1 MISSQV
7 KSRFP
12 LPQPTPSAH
21 ERVDDL
27 RVIRIEACK
36 NPGLGFR
43 ELWEYR
49 ELLYFLVWR
58 DVKVRYKQTAI
69 GASWAVLQPLL
80 TMVIFTLVFGRFA
93 NMPSNGLP
101 YPIFTYVALLPWTY
115 FARSLSQ
122 SITSVVGN
130 AHLITKVYF
139 PRLLLPISAVVA
151 GIIDFAIAFAFLI
164 VMMFWYGIVPDW
176 EIVFLPFFILLTM
189 MTALS
194 VSLWLSVINVR
205 YRDIGQAVPFLL
217 QIWMFIS
224 PVAYAVS
231 VVPEKWRLIYSLNPM
246 AGVVEGFRWA
256 LTHSESP
263 PILPIV
269 ISTIMVAAL
278 LYGGLVFFKRMEE
291 TFADVI

>member
-12 LPQPTPSAH
+12 LPQSTPSAH

-269 ISTIMVAAL
+269 ISSIMVTAL

>member
-12 LPQPTPSAH
+12 LPQSTPSAH

>member
-12 LPQPTPSAH
+12 LPQSTPSPH

>member
-12 LPQPTPSAH
+12 LPQSTPSAH

-151 GIIDFAIAFAFLI
+151 GLIDFAIAFAFLI

-269 ISTIMVAAL
+269 ISSIMVTAL

>member
-12 LPQPTPSAH
+12 LPQSTPSAH
-21 ERVDDL
+21 ERLDDL

>member
-12 LPQPTPSAH
+12 LPQSTPSAH

-231 VVPEKWRLIYSLNPM
+231 VVPEKWRLVYSLNPM